1 MSQYNMYS
9 TMHVVVPLGKEG
21 MNLFLDFVLVVTE
34 GSHFSKNTDGIYERY
49 KFIKLI
55 ITKLEGVSILV
66 AGKSN

>member
-9 TMHVVVPLGKEG
+9 TMHLVVPLGKEG

-34 GSHFSKNTDGIYERY
+34 GSHFSTNTDGIYER
-49 KFIKLI
+49 FIKLI
-55 ITKLEGVSILV
+55 ITKLEGVFILV